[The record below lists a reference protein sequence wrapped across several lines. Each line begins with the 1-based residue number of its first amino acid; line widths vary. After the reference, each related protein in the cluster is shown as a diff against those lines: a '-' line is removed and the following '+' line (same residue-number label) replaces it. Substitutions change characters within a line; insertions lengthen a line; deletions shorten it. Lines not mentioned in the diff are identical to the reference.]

1 MPRQAVEVDSGVQM
15 KPLGKQTHNRYVS
28 AVRAELKAWHGIGED
43 ERNRMLMFAV
53 LVEKRMSGEDVEA
66 FVNGK

>member
-1 MPRQAVEVDSGVQM
+1 M

-43 ERNRMLMFAV
+43 ERNRMLLFAV
-53 LVEKRMSGEDVEA
+53 LVEMRMNGEYVEA